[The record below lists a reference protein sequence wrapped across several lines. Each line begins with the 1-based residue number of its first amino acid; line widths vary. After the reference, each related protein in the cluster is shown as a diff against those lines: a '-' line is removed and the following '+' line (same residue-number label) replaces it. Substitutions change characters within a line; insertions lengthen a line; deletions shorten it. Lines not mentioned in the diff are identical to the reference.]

1 MGLETFGYISPRR
14 KPVFYW
20 GLILVELLIGAV
32 VVVVAVLLWNGLRPP
47 GATVKSSLE
56 RERRRR
62 ERAQGGRA
70 LKLVLLSTP
79 ALAAALW
86 DLEAVAATLIG

>member
-1 MGLETFGYISPRR
+1 MEI
-14 KPVFYW
+14 
-20 GLILVELLIGAV
+20 LIGV
-32 VVVVAVLLWNGLRPP
+32 VLAIVAWLVWNGMRPP

-70 LKLVLLSTP
+70 LKLVLVSASALS
-79 ALAAALW
+79 LALW
-86 DLEAVAATLIG
+86 DLEALAAPLGL